1 MKMTR
6 RSFFLHPG
14 RPISDNLENL
24 GEWLKRTSTRGFVPH
39 KGGSPETQNEQMLPP
54 PAPTLGLRNARA
66 TLRRD

>member
-14 RPISDNLENL
+14 RPISDNLENA
-24 GEWLKRTSTRGFVPH
+24 GEWLKRRCTRGGVPN
-39 KGGSPETQNEQMLPP
+39 KDGSTETRNEQMLPP
-54 PAPTLGLRNARA
+54 PAPTLGLKNARA